1 MKKIYNSLIVALAV
15 LMAACDPTAGL
26 EGQVEDS
33 IAASEVEMQA
43 PAAASTITIGV
54 TASSTLWT
62 ASSDARWCEAQ
73 QGMDKLTLA
82 IEENTAE
89 ERTATITLS
98 CGTATATITIT
109 QEDGTPAP
117 VEDAISVSDLD
128 VVTPAAG
135 STVTIGVTATG
146 EDWTAES
153 NSEWC
158 VATKNENSLTLTI
171 AENTAEERTAVI
183 TLTYGEA
190 TTQIE
195 VKQEDGTPVAPPVE
209 DAISVADIDLSMPAN
224 AGSLKL
230 NVTATGEWSV
240 ENTASWLTASANEEG
255 VLVLSFQANEGAERS
270 ATVTLTCGEAKT
282 VIKITQEEGVRIG
295 VSPTSLTFAPEG
307 GTLEIG
313 VAANITWKASTKDKS
328 WLTVTKKSDIVTVK
342 ATANPTEEERKG
354 TVSITYTDAS
364 TNAPTSIDVEVTQS
378 AYKVTML
385 SQDVVLNSDQS
396 TATVKFEA
404 GSAWTAKVCFA
415 GSAWLEQI
423 ASPWATLSATEG
435 EAGEQTLTVTFEG
448 TDYKERVIS
457 VVATCGNISKKV
469 NISQKSVPAPA
480 TGRKV
485 RVMTFNQNAKG
496 NQAIAD
502 IITDKDIDFVALQEV
517 DEYTDRS
524 GNTSNIETLKT
535 LTGYKGGYFCKTID
549 FQGGEYGIGI
559 LSKKEALSTRFVD
572 LPGSESRKLFIAEY
586 DDFVFA
592 STHFTYMSEA
602 EMRVHH
608 YASAQ
613 IVVKELSKYTD
624 KPVVLGGDFNT
635 ETDINRAK
643 TFGEIMKIMD
653 LVSDPNENTWPNVES
668 NDEYLLDHLFF
679 KRDAKFPYI
688 WTDGGAIINSASDH
702 RPVWAELVIFE

>member
-1 MKKIYNSLIVALAV
+1 MKKFYNSLIVAFVV
-15 LMAACDPTAGL
+15 LMTACDPTAGL

-54 TASSTLWT
+54 TSSSALWT

-73 QGMDKLTLA
+73 QGTGKLTLA
-82 IEENTAE
+82 IEENTGE

-109 QEDGTPAP
+109 QEDGTPVTAP
-117 VEDAISVSDLD
+117 LEDAISVSDLD

-153 NSEWC
+153 DSEWC
-158 VATKNENSLTLTI
+158 VVAKNDQSLTLTI
-171 AENTAEERTAVI
+171 APNTSKERTAVI

-190 TTQIE
+190 TTTIE
-195 VKQEDGTPVAPPVE
+195 VKQEDGTVVVE
-209 DAISVADIDLSMPAN
+209 DAISVADIDLTMPSN

-240 ENTASWLTASANEEG
+240 ANTASWLTATADDQG

-270 ATVTLTCGEAKT
+270 ATVTLTCGEAQT
-282 VIKITQEEGVRIG
+282 VISITQEEGVRIG
-295 VSPTSLTFAPEG
+295 VSPTSLSFAPEG

-313 VAANITWKASTKDKS
+313 VAANITWKASTKDKD
-328 WLTVTKKSDIVTVK
+328 WLTVTKKNDIVTVK
-342 ATANPTEEERKG
+342 AKANDTEEERKG
-354 TVSITYTDAS
+354 IVSITYTDAS

-469 NISQKSVPAPA
+469 NISQKGVPAPA

-485 RVMTFNQNAKG
+485 RIMTFNQNTKG

-502 IITDKDIDFVALQEV
+502 IITNKDIDFVALQEV
-517 DEYTDRS
+517 DEYTGRS

-535 LTGYKGGYFCKTID
+535 LTGYKGGYFCKTINFD
-549 FQGGEYGIGI
+549 GGEYGIGI

-608 YASAQ
+608 YASAK
-613 IVVKELSKYTD
+613 IVVEELSKYPD

-688 WTDGGAIINSASDH
+688 WTDGGAILNSASDH